1 MVKDGVEGLVSVDH
15 RAEHHRLQQDRKL
28 NTSWKA
34 PLLVLL
40 YRPPSSS
47 RLAPRGAAGPTLPRP
62 LDNCVLTLLVSVEPP
77 RSFSCRSV
85 GRWVQ
90 MMNGVSKRC
99 LSFGQLLK
107 RKSMTKNFIPAYTP
121 EQRDKT
127 SVNFSDTVR
136 SSLGG
141 SWKTEETIRRYK
153 LTHVACQD
161 TFKFVMDIS
170 FHVEDKSQRN
180 FSPRARR
187 LQRLIRLHRLL
198 LLLEA
203 EVLDV
208 NAKSIVETLPEAAGP
223 SLFSVGL
230 VVHSFVRSIYKL
242 QDFSRVAG
250 MVSTIQN
257 TDVKQALQ
265 RVNERLLEENPSES
279 LLFDVVLITS
289 DSQQQQ
295 QSSRIISNTRHHG
308 LEISRFCFSS
318 EEDFTESLL
327 KNNVHLFLTTDRDE
341 AAQAS
346 QKGVF
351 SALLNEKVA
360 SSEQLRVVFCGDA
373 SFWAQ
378 LGEMRRRFGVLD
390 SPLSLLLLT
399 SRGGGESCGAALQT
413 LRSRGLNMDEAY
425 CLAGAPRSPIL
436 SLLRP
441 HFLLI
446 NHLED

>member
-1 MVKDGVEGLVSVDH
+1 
-15 RAEHHRLQQDRKL
+15 
-28 NTSWKA
+28 
-34 PLLVLL
+34 
-40 YRPPSSS
+40 
-47 RLAPRGAAGPTLPRP
+47 
-62 LDNCVLTLLVSVEPP
+62 
-77 RSFSCRSV
+77 
-85 GRWVQ
+85 
-90 MMNGVSKRC
+90 
-99 LSFGQLLK
+99 
-107 RKSMTKNFIPAYTP
+107 
-121 EQRDKT
+121 
-127 SVNFSDTVR
+127 
-136 SSLGG
+136 
-141 SWKTEETIRRYK
+141 
-153 LTHVACQD
+153 
-161 TFKFVMDIS
+161 
-170 FHVEDKSQRN
+170 
-180 FSPRARR
+180 
-187 LQRLIRLHRLL
+187 
-198 LLLEA
+198 
-203 EVLDV
+203 
-208 NAKSIVETLPEAAGP
+208 
-223 SLFSVGL
+223 
-230 VVHSFVRSIYKL
+230 
-242 QDFSRVAG
+242 

-257 TDVKQALQ
+257 TDVKQKEADRAVVVAVTSRAVFDCGVDDGDEVCEVGVAFPLLQVLQ

-289 DSQQQQ
+289 NSQQQQ
-295 QSSRIISNTRHHG
+295 QSSRIISNTRHHS

-360 SSEQLRVVFCGDA
+360 SSEQLRVVFCEDA
-373 SFWAQ
+373 VIRTDTEPPSASQDAAQSFWAQ

-399 SRGGGESCGAALQT
+399 SRGGRESCGAALQT